1 MSLVLRLIEGGF
13 AVNESGD
20 ESPHSKAMWSSRLF
34 WRLFLTYAVLTVV
47 VAVVFVALFLSR
59 QRTAIEAEV
68 RQRLRDEAAVLEVLA
83 ESAWESSDA
92 PVEELRSTWQ
102 PKLESLGRKI
112 GTRLTLIRPD
122 GTVLADSSV
131 DARQMENHRDRPEIE
146 QAAEHGVGFT
156 MRPSLSV
163 GEPFEYCA
171 MRVGSREAPR
181 GFVRV
186 ALPWTPFEARL
197 KAAARLVAVTA
208 AVVTLLALLATYLLE
223 RRLVR
228 PLERLT
234 QAAQAIAAGDVGQE
248 VIVRHRDEIGSLA
261 RAFNT
266 MSREL
271 VQRMEQLQTSRRQS
285 EENSE
290 LMETVLGSMI
300 EGVVVINS
308 HQRILYANAAA
319 GPLLDLPTAQAT
331 GRSLFEAARHPRV
344 QKVVEEVLS
353 GRVPE
358 RVEYEVPRTN
368 AIVALIASPLPGD
381 PPPGAVLV
389 LHDVTELRRLENLR
403 REFVS
408 NVSHELKTPLT
419 TIQAYTE
426 TLLDG
431 AINDPNN
438 NRKFLERID
447 EQAERLHRLIL
458 DLLSLARIESAEEA
472 YELLPIAI
480 ASTVTTCFEEH
491 LPIAQSKGIEL
502 ISEPPPQDLIVWAD
516 EEGLLTVLNNLVD
529 NAINYTAAGGRV
541 LVRWRLDG
549 RRAVIE
555 VQDTGIGISKQHHA
569 RLFERFYRV
578 DKARSRELGGT
589 GLGLSIVKHWAQVF
603 GGSADVASEVGRG
616 STFTVRLPAVERQ

>member
-1 MSLVLRLIEGGF
+1 
-13 AVNESGD
+13 
-20 ESPHSKAMWSSRLF
+20 MWSSRLF
-34 WRLFLTYAVLTVV
+34 WRLFLTYAVLTVL
-47 VAVVFVALFLSR
+47 ASVVFVVLFQTR
-59 QRTAIEAEV
+59 QRQAIEAEV

-83 ESAWESSDA
+83 EPIWESPDA
-92 PVEELRSTWQ
+92 PVEELRATWQ
-102 PKLESLGRKI
+102 PKLETLG
-112 GTRLTLIRPD
+112 GDVGARLTLVRVD
-122 GTVLADSSV
+122 GTVIADSSA
-131 DARQMENHRDRPEIE
+131 DARKMENHRNRPEIE
-146 QAAEHGVGFT
+146 QAASSEVGVGYST
-156 MRPSLSV
+156 QSSQSV
-163 GEPFEYCA
+163 GESFEYCA
-171 MRVGSREAPR
+171 VRVGSRETPR

-186 ALPWTPFEARL
+186 ALSWMPFETRL
-197 KAAARLVAVTA
+197 SAASRLVAGTA
-208 AVVTLLALLATYLLE
+208 VVVTLLALLATYLLE
-223 RRLVR
+223 RRLVK

-234 QAAQAIAAGDVGQE
+234 EAAQAIAAGDVGQE
-248 VIVRHRDEIGSLA
+248 VIVRNRDEIGSLA
-261 RAFNT
+261 VAFNT

-271 VQRMEQLQTSRRQS
+271 AQRLEQLQANRR
-285 EENSE
+285 ERDENAE

-300 EGVVVINS
+300 EGVVVIDAR
-308 HQRILYANAAA
+308 QRILYANAAA
-319 GPLLDLPTAQAT
+319 GPLLDLPTAQAA

-344 QKVVEEVLS
+344 QKVVEAVLS
-353 GRVPE
+353 GSTPD

-368 AIVALIASPLPGD
+368 AIVALLASPLPGD

-431 AINDPNN
+431 AINDPDN

-472 YELLPIAI
+472 YELVPVAI
-480 ASTVTTCFEEH
+480 ASTVKTCFDEH
-491 LPIAQSKGIEL
+491 LPVAQAKSIAL
-502 ISEPPPQDLIVWAD
+502 AAEPPTEEIVAWAD
-516 EEGLLTVLNNLVD
+516 DEGLLTVLNNLVD
-529 NAINYTAAGGRV
+529 NAIKYTPAGGRV
-541 LVRWRLDG
+541 TVRWRVEG

-555 VQDTGIGISKQHHA
+555 VQDTGIGISKPHQA
-569 RLFERFYRV
+569 RVFERFYRV

-603 GGSADVASEVGRG
+603 GGSVEVASELGRG
-616 STFTVRLPAVERQ
+616 STFSIRLPAVSHAA

>member
-1 MSLVLRLIEGGF
+1 
-13 AVNESGD
+13 
-20 ESPHSKAMWSSRLF
+20 MWSSRLF

-47 VAVVFVALFLSR
+47 AAVVFVVLFQNR
-59 QRTAIEAEV
+59 QREAIESEV
-68 RQRLRDEAAVLEVLA
+68 RQRLQDEAAVLEVFA
-83 ESAWESSDA
+83 EAAWESSEA

-102 PKLESLGRKI
+102 PKLESLGHEV
-112 GTRLTLIRPD
+112 GTRLTLLRAD
-122 GTVLADSSV
+122 GTVLADSSA

-146 QAAEHGVGFT
+146 KAAEDRVGFAT
-156 MRPSLSV
+156 RSSQSV
-163 GEPFEYCA
+163 GERFEYCA
-171 MRVGSREAPR
+171 VRVGSRDEPR

-197 KAAARLVAVTA
+197 NAASRLVAGTA
-208 AVVTLLALLATYLLE
+208 VIVTLLALMLTYLLE

-228 PLERLT
+228 PLEQLT
-234 QAAQAIAAGDVGQE
+234 QAAQSIASGEVGQE
-248 VIVRHRDEIGSLA
+248 VLVRNRDEIGSLA
-261 RAFNT
+261 VAFNT

-271 VQRMEQLQTSRRQS
+271 AQRLEQLQANRR
-285 EENSE
+285 ERDENSD

-300 EGVVVINS
+300 EGVVVIDS
-308 HQRILYANAAA
+308 RQRILYANAAA
-319 GPLLDLPTAQAT
+319 EPLLDLPKAQAT

-344 QKVVEEVLS
+344 QKVVEAVLS
-353 GRVPE
+353 GRTPD

-368 AIVALIASPLPGD
+368 AIVALLGSPLPGD

-431 AINDPNN
+431 AISDPDN

-447 EQAERLHRLIL
+447 EQAERLHKLIL
-458 DLLSLARIESAEEA
+458 DLLSLARIEAAEEA
-472 YELLPIAI
+472 YELLPVPVAN
-480 ASTVTTCFEEH
+480 TVQVCLDEY
-491 LPIAQSKGIEL
+491 LPVAASKGVEL
-502 ISEPPPQDLIVWAD
+502 HVQSPPESVVVWAD

-529 NAINYTAAGGRV
+529 NAIKYTPSGGRV
-541 LVRWRLDG
+541 SLRWRIDG
-549 RRAVIE
+549 RRVVIE
-555 VQDTGIGISKQHHA
+555 VEDSGIGIPKQHQA
-569 RLFERFYRV
+569 RIFERFYRV

-589 GLGLSIVKHWAQVF
+589 GLGLSIVKHWVQVF
-603 GGSADVASEVGRG
+603 AGSVEVTSDLGRG
-616 STFTVRLPAVERQ
+616 STFAIRLPMVSGSVV

>member
-1 MSLVLRLIEGGF
+1 
-13 AVNESGD
+13 
-20 ESPHSKAMWSSRLF
+20 MWSSRLF

-47 VAVVFVALFLSR
+47 AATVFVVLFQSR
-59 QRTAIEAEV
+59 QREAIESEV
-68 RQRLRDEAAVLEVLA
+68 RQRLRDEAAMLEVFA
-83 ESAWESSDA
+83 EAAWESSEA

-102 PKLESLGRKI
+102 PKLESLGREV
-112 GTRLTLIRPD
+112 GTRLTLLRAD
-122 GTVLADSSV
+122 GTVLADSSA

-146 QAAEHGVGFT
+146 RAAGDRVGFVT
-156 MRPSLSV
+156 RSSQSV
-163 GEPFEYCA
+163 GERFEYCA
-171 MRVGSREAPR
+171 VRVGSRDEPR

-197 KAAARLVAVTA
+197 KAASRLVAGTA
-208 AVVTLLALLATYLLE
+208 VIVTLLALMLTFLLE

-228 PLERLT
+228 PLEQLT

-248 VIVRHRDEIGSLA
+248 VIVRNRDEIGTLA
-261 RAFNT
+261 VAFNM

-271 VQRMEQLQTSRRQS
+271 AHRLEQLQANRR
-285 EENSE
+285 ERDENSD

-300 EGVVVINS
+300 EGVVVIDS
-308 HQRILYANAAA
+308 RQRILYANAAA
-319 GPLLDLPTAQAT
+319 GPLLDFPKAQAA
-331 GRSLFEAARHPRV
+331 GLSLFEAARHPRV
-344 QKVVEEVLS
+344 QQVVEAVLS
-353 GRVPE
+353 GRTPD

-368 AIVALIASPLPGD
+368 AIVALIGSPLPGD

-431 AINDPNN
+431 AISDPNN

-447 EQAERLHRLIL
+447 EQAERLHKLIL
-458 DLLSLARIESAEEA
+458 DLLSLARIEAAEDA
-472 YELLPIAI
+472 YELLPV
-480 ASTVTTCFEEH
+480 SVVNTVQVCMDEY
-491 LPIAQSKGIEL
+491 LPVAASKGVEL
-502 ISEPPPQDLIVWAD
+502 LVHPPPESVVVWAD

-529 NAINYTAAGGRV
+529 NAIKYTPSGGRV
-541 LVRWRLDG
+541 SLRWRIGG
-549 RRAVIE
+549 RRVVIE
-555 VQDTGIGISKQHHA
+555 VEDSGIGIPKQHQV
-569 RLFERFYRV
+569 RIFERFYRV

-589 GLGLSIVKHWAQVF
+589 GLGLSIVKHWVQVF
-603 GGSADVASEVGRG
+603 GGSVEVASELGRG
-616 STFTVRLPAVERQ
+616 STFAVRLPAVSNSAV